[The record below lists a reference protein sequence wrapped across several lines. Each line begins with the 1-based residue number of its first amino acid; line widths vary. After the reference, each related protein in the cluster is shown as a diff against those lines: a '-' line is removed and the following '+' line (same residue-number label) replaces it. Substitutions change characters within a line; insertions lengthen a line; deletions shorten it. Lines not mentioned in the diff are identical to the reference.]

1 MKVYEMSEEYKKQYP
16 TLDIKK
22 DGATYHLYLNGV
34 ELKTVTSFNLQVN
47 AGEAAQLTLTMD
59 VFYKTIVHHYWVAVF
74 IAISIKAVIV
84 GTASF
89 FNLSLILFHVVS
101 VRIYLR
107 NSCAFGVRHEMFI
120 PP

>member
-22 DGATYHLYLNGV
+22 DGATYLNGV

-59 VFYKTIVHHYWVAVF
+59 V
-74 IAISIKAVIV
+74 
-84 GTASF
+84 
-89 FNLSLILFHVVS
+89 L
-101 VRIYLR
+101 
-107 NSCAFGVRHEMFI
+107 
-120 PP
+120 

>member
-59 VFYKTIVHHYWVAVF
+59 V
-74 IAISIKAVIV
+74 
-84 GTASF
+84 
-89 FNLSLILFHVVS
+89 L
-101 VRIYLR
+101 
-107 NSCAFGVRHEMFI
+107 
-120 PP
+120 